1 MNPEICHSR
10 CSEPSSSVIQLPLFA
25 LDPWGAEHVVA
36 VLDRPYPGI
45 LRAMLGPLVIG
56 DPENF
61 VDDTLQCLAVA
72 ENGAFVIKMQLPDA
86 DIQNMQSVWKLVNH
100 ALEQASSVALVVRVD
115 APITPKDCFRAWSNS
130 TSWVSRLGHGD
141 PFGPSVCAI
150 AKLMEFLAC
159 KTAGAVDV
167 DHARFERQALAVANH
182 QVAFAVKL
190 VLSAL
195 RSDLFE
201 IITIRPRMSIPMACQ
216 LLSLAKMHSSAAI
229 TYSLQALRTE
239 SFGVLDMVTSGQ
251 PEEVALQI
259 REAIFSG
266 KSLPDALET
275 FGIAKATHRRSL
287 IQPSRNNNV
296 ALEDGAAL
304 CELAISGLD
313 WLFAMRLAAPL
324 PLHDTVDWK
333 VFGQLIQRL
342 RSLNFIN
349 PATTPWLLKWCSKP
363 NWKASMTRLESLT
376 KQAQALTVAANG
388 LASLDVSF
396 EEAVT
401 LLLDLVDESRA
412 TGLWTKVCINVHL
425 DSDSRA
431 QLVMM
436 VAHLSGNSI
445 DQLMHEIFDAQPAP
459 PSNYV
464 APAFTTVKALNS
476 TDLALTHGEACKNC
490 LQLLTPIIEYVGSGV
505 GLYGVYSASGASG
518 TIALRFDATD
528 RQPSVQVQ
536 EVVGVGNATAH
547 FDLCRLAQT
556 LAESWV
562 TETQIGEWV
571 NYEAQ
576 CAAWR
581 TRCTQTQRHMTS
593 HESQQ

>member
-1 MNPEICHSR
+1 MNTEICQHR
-10 CSEPSSSVIQLPLFA
+10 CSPPSSCTSQLQLFPF
-25 LDPWGAEHVVA
+25 DPWGAEHVVT

-45 LRAMLGPLVIG
+45 LRAMLGPLVLG
-56 DPENF
+56 DPEKF
-61 VDDTLQCLAVA
+61 VDDSLQCLAVTEDGGFA
-72 ENGAFVIKMQLPDA
+72 TMMRLRGADVQ
-86 DIQNMQSVWKLVNH
+86 DIASAWTQVKHELDK
-100 ALEQASSVALVVRVD
+100 ASSPEIGVAIA
-115 APITPKDCFRAWSNS
+115 APITPKDCLRAWSNS
-130 TSWVSRLGHGD
+130 ATWVSRSGRGD
-141 PFGPSVCAI
+141 PVGPSVRAI
-150 AKLMEFLAC
+150 AKLMAFLER
-159 KTAGAVDV
+159 KTAGAVDD
-167 DHARFERQALAVANH
+167 DHARFERQALAAVND

-201 IITIRPRMSIPMACQ
+201 IVTSRPRMSIPMACQ
-216 LLSLAKMHSSAAI
+216 LLSLAKMYSSAAI

-239 SFGVLDMVTSGQ
+239 SFGVLDMVTYGQ
-251 PEEVALQI
+251 PEEIALKI

-266 KSLPDALET
+266 QSLPDTLER

-296 ALEDGAAL
+296 ALEDGTAL
-304 CELAISGLD
+304 CELAISGRD

-324 PLHDTVDWK
+324 PLHDTVDWTA
-333 VFGQLIQRL
+333 FGHLIQRL

-363 NWKASMTRLESLT
+363 CWKRSMSRLESMT
-376 KQAQALTVAANG
+376 NQAQALMVAAKG
-388 LASLDVSF
+388 LANVEVSF

-445 DQLMHEIFDAQPAP
+445 DQLMHEIFDSHPAL
-459 PSNYV
+459 PSNYI
-464 APAFTTVKALNS
+464 APAFTIVKALNS
-476 TDLALTHGEACKNC
+476 TDLAMTHGEACKNC
-490 LQLLTPIIEYVGSGV
+490 LQLLETTIEYVGSGV

-528 RQPSVQVQ
+528 KQPRVQVQ
-536 EVVGVGNATAH
+536 EVAGVGNAIAH

-562 TETQIGEWV
+562 TETQIGEWI
-571 NYEAQ
+571 NYEVQ

-581 TRCTQTQRHMTS
+581 IRCTQTQRHITS
-593 HESQQ
+593 HESEQ